1 MNRLSARSL
10 PVAIGRLCLLMLP
23 LAVAACSSDRWNKVL
38 PDKKVEYKHEVVAD
52 KHLEVPPD
60 LTSSRIDNHIPGLEG
75 GGAASYSDYTQAR
88 QQGGLAGAG
97 PTAGRVLPETP
108 DIRVM
113 RQGQDRWLVIKA
125 PPQAVWDKIVDFW
138 QENGIL
144 LDKMDPQAGFMETS
158 WLENRAD
165 IANDPITDFVR
176 KAFDGLYGA
185 ATRDR
190 YRVRIEPGEEPGTT
204 EVYLTHFGM
213 EQDFSKNA
221 GGEEEQ
227 VYWKIRPRDPGLEA
241 VMLRKLMAYLGYSD
255 QQAKAKLAAAQEF
268 KGVRSHMDKGRER
281 LGLVIDAPYSQSW
294 RLLGLALDRV
304 GFVVEDRDRSAG
316 NYYVRY
322 SDPTAGSKQGG
333 WLSKLAF
340 WRSKAPADEEK
351 LFLIHL
357 EPQGDSS
364 RVTVRDEEGRLL
376 LDDTAQRILTMIQE
390 RLN

>member
-1 MNRLSARSL
+1 MNRLPTLSF
-10 PVAIGRLCLLMLP
+10 PVTIKRLFFLALP
-23 LAVAACSSDRWNKVL
+23 LVLWACSSGSWNKIL
-38 PDKKVEYKHEVVAD
+38 PDKKVEYKREVVAD

-60 LTSSRIDNHIPGLEG
+60 LTSSRIDNRIPGLEG
-75 GGAASYSDYTQAR
+75 GGSASYSDYTQAR
-88 QQGGLAGAG
+88 QQGGPVGVR
-97 PTAGRVLPETP
+97 PTAGRVLPEEP
-108 DIRVM
+108 DIKVM
-113 RQGQDRWLVIKA
+113 REGQDRWLVVKA

-165 IANDPITDFVR
+165 IANDPVTDFVR

-221 GGEEEQ
+221 SGEEEQ
-227 VYWKIRPRDPGLEA
+227 IYWKIRPRDPGLEA
-241 VMLRKLMAYLGYSD
+241 VMLRKLMAYLGYTE

-268 KGVRSHMDKGRER
+268 QGIRSHMDKGKER
-281 LGLVIDAPYSQSW
+281 LGLIIDAPYSQSW
-294 RLLGLALDRV
+294 RLLGLALDRI

-340 WRSKAPADEEK
+340 WRSNAPPDEEK
-351 LFLIHL
+351 LFLVHL
-357 EPQGDSS
+357 EPQGDAS
-364 RVTVRDEEGRLL
+364 RVTIHDEEGRLL
-376 LDDTAQRILTMIQE
+376 LDDTALRILTMIQE